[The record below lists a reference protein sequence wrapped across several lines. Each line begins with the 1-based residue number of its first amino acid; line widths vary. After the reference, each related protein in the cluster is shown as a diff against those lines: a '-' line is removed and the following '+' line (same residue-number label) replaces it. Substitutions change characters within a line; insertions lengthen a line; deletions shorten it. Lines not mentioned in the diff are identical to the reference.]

1 MRPSQWFDA
10 IQKCQQQ
17 GQHYVLVTLLA
28 SAGSTPRATGSKMV
42 ITADSVYDTIG
53 GGHLEH
59 EVTARARELLLEG
72 EQQQVEHYPLASK
85 LGQCC
90 GGAINVLY
98 EVFCQ
103 HSQSLAIFG
112 AGHVAKA
119 LVPILAQLPMNI
131 IWIDPRAEQF
141 PTEPVANNVEI
152 RVTEEPQAE
161 VPQLPESCWML
172 IVTHNHQLDFDL
184 VLAGLKRPDIGYLG
198 MIGSDTKA
206 RRFQTRLQHR
216 DIEPAQIQRL
226 ISPVGMAEVPGKR
239 PVEVAVSIAGQIIQ
253 HLNNDGPQ
261 QPKAQAQRQQ
271 QQQQL
276 KQLS

>member
-59 EVTARARELLLEG
+59 EVTARARALLLEG

-119 LVPILAQLPMNI
+119 LVPILAQLPLNI
-131 IWIDPRAEQF
+131 IWIDARAEQF

-152 RVTEEPQAE
+152 RVAEEPQAE
-161 VPQLPESCWML
+161 VPQLPENCWML

-184 VLAGLKRPDIGYLG
+184 VLAGLKRPDIDYLG

-253 HLNNDGPQ
+253 HLNHNGPQ